1 MKKSILFFAFILILL
16 LSMNACDTNNL
27 ELNDP
32 NSLSTLVEEFPKN
45 ESEFLAGINATY
57 SPLQSQGLFA
67 RWMHYVLDN
76 MGLDNQANSGI
87 AANLN
92 QFYEFNISPNNNNVF
107 IYWKNCYNGIFRA
120 NILLDNIDNINKIET
135 LSDAEKNAHIGEL
148 KYLRAFYYFLLTS
161 RFGDIPLYTSG
172 DNGIEGFPKSS
183 REDVYQFI
191 IADLTEA
198 SNLLLTKS
206 EAEPGRATKGAANAL
221 LGKVQ
226 LYRKDYSA
234 AKAAFDKV
242 INGGQYALVPNYFD
256 NFKSETELNSESVF
270 EVLFVFAGGKY
281 SWNANDDTGFTESN
295 IVAAEYGFKGFHNVN
310 PANDLV
316 AEFEDGDIRKAE
328 SFYFP
333 GDTYGANND
342 LVVTQANIGAETAAW
357 RKYML
362 TYKQDTDLTFFNFSD
377 INFRVIR
384 YADVLLMAAEVE
396 NELGNIAGAVS
407 LMNEVRARVN
417 MPLYGTAAMDA
428 TYPVSSKDQVFT
440 AIVHERRVE
449 LAGEMVRFPDL
460 VRWGLAD
467 DVLPNFKVGI
477 SEVLPIPQ
485 GEIDT
490 NANLSNADQNNGY

>member
-1 MKKSILFFAFILILL
+1 MKKSILFFVFILLF
-16 LSMNACDTNNL
+16 LSINSCNEDNL

-32 NSLSTLVEEFPKN
+32 NSLSTLVEDFPKN

-57 SPLQSQGLFA
+57 SPLQSQGLYA

-76 MGLDNQANSGI
+76 MGLENEANAAI

-92 QFYEFNISPNNNNVF
+92 QFYQFNISPNNNNVF
-107 IYWKNCYNGIFRA
+107 VYWKNCYNGIFRA
-120 NILLDNIDNINKIET
+120 NVLLDNIENINNIET
-135 LSDAEKNAHIGEL
+135 LSDTEKNAHIGEL
-148 KYLRAFYYFLLTS
+148 RYLRAFYYFLLTS

-191 IADLTEA
+191 ISDLTEA
-198 SNLLLTKS
+198 AGLLLTKS
-206 EAEPGRATKGAANAL
+206 ETEPGRATRGAANAL

-226 LYRKDYSA
+226 LYRQNYAA
-234 AKAAFDKV
+234 AKTAFDNV
-242 INGGQYALVPNYFD
+242 INGGQHALVNNYFD
-256 NFKSETELNSESVF
+256 NFTGETELNSESVF
-270 EVLFVFAGGKY
+270 EVLFIFAGGAY

-295 IVAAEYGFKGFHNVN
+295 IIAAEYGFRGFHNVN

-316 AEFEDGDIRKAE
+316 AEFENGDIRKDE

-333 GDTYGANND
+333 GDTYGANGD

-396 NELGNIAGAVS
+396 NELGNMSTAID
-407 LMNEVRARVN
+407 LMNQVRARVD
-417 MPLYGTAAMDA
+417 MPLYGSPAMDA
-428 TYPVSSKDQVFT
+428 IFPVASQSEVFT

-467 DVLPNFKVGI
+467 DVLPNFIVGT

-485 GEIDT
+485 GEIDI
-490 NANLSNADQNNGY
+490 NANLTNADQNNGY

>member
-1 MKKSILFFAFILILL
+1 MKKKTLLFTFVLL
-16 LSMNACDTNNL
+16 LLGMSACDTDNL
-27 ELNDP
+27 GINDP

-45 ESEFLAGINATY
+45 ESELLAGINATY

-76 MGLDNQANSGI
+76 MGQDNEVNADI

-92 QFYEFNISPNNNNVF
+92 QFYNFNISPDNSNVYT
-107 IYWKNCYNGIFRA
+107 YWKNCYNGIFRA
-120 NILLDNIDNINKIET
+120 NVLLDHVDNINKIET
-135 LSDAEKNAHIGEL
+135 LSDADKNAHIGEL
-148 KYLRAFYYFLLTS
+148 RYLRAFYYFLLTS

-172 DNGIEGFPKSS
+172 DNGIEGFPKSPS
-183 REDVYQFI
+183 EDVYKFI

-198 SNLLLTKS
+198 SNLLLTKDV
-206 EAEPGRATKGAANAL
+206 AEPGRVTKGAADAL

-226 LYRKDYSA
+226 LYRQDYSA
-234 AKAAFDKV
+234 AKTAFDKV
-242 INGGQYALVPNYFD
+242 IDSGQYELTANYFD
-256 NFKSETELNSESVF
+256 NFTGETELNSESVF
-270 EVLFVFAGGKY
+270 EVLFVFAGGAY
-281 SWNANDDTGFTESN
+281 SWNANDDSGFTESN
-295 IVAAEYGFKGFHNVN
+295 IIAAEYGFKGFHNVN

-316 AEFEDGDIRKAE
+316 AEFENGDIRKDE

-333 GDTYGANND
+333 GDTYGANGD
-342 LVVTQANIGAETAAW
+342 LIVTQEDIGDETAAW

-384 YADVLLMAAEVE
+384 YADVLLMAAEAE
-396 NELGNIAGAVS
+396 NELGNRATAIS
-407 LMNEVRARVN
+407 LMNQVRARVN
-417 MPLYGTAAMDA
+417 MPLYGSAEMNA
-428 TYPVSSKDQVFT
+428 TFPVSSKSEVFT

-460 VRWGLAD
+460 VRWGLAAE
-467 DVLPNFKVGI
+467 VLPDFKVGV

-490 NANLSNADQNNGY
+490 NANLTNADQNSGY